1 MSIHK
6 LFREILGVPHNPAS
20 LIQLR
25 PELLTA
31 VEKIA
36 ARDGRTIGE
45 VANDMIHFALY
56 EDQIAERTIQ
66 TWQQLTPRE
75 QELTAL
81 IWLGLT
87 NPQIAERLSISENT
101 VKTHIRNILAKFN
114 SHGKEALREKLYGLD
129 LSDWTDLGADEPT
142 SPTNGESPDKATL

>member
-6 LFREILGVPHNPAS
+6 LFRQILGVPHNPAS

-75 QELTAL
+75 QELTAV

-114 SHGKEALREKLYGLD
+114 TNGKESLREKLSGLD

-142 SPTNGESPDKATL
+142 SPTTTESPDKATL